1 MFENVTFGID
11 LATAGAFLLSG
22 FFSGYLFTKRFSEE
36 SSKQQRAALQNK
48 SVDFLFSMDEQL
60 EKYLEVYKA
69 LPEPMDEHTL
79 SIEDPKER
87 SLEIGR
93 RAAEQVRILWEVELG
108 IRKIMEKFHLHG
120 DVELIKEL
128 DGLLDDCSRAL
139 VKYADQINQIGKIDN
154 HLINKMN
161 SLIVRLRREVMKSI
175 LDKYIEVGI
184 DRKEQRKM
192 LDEKLK
198 AEELEIANYSKG
210 K

>member
-48 SVDFLFSMDEQL
+48 SIDFLFSMDEQL
-60 EKYLEVYKA
+60 EKYFWEYEAVSNPIDDAFRLRDFEEISRLVPIQLKK
-69 LPEPMDEHTL
+69 L
-79 SIEDPKER
+79 S
-87 SLEIGR
+87 EI
-93 RAAEQVRILWEVELG
+93 QSG
-108 IRKIMEKFHLHG
+108 IREIVQKFHLHG

-128 DGLLDDCSRAL
+128 DGLSDESSKGFEEYKKEIR
-139 VKYADQINQIGKIDN
+139 KSNIKN
-154 HLINKMN
+154 HLVNEMK

-198 AEELEIANYSKG
+198 VQELEIANYSKG